1 MIIKNILGIFFES
14 IYNQYNLLSNINKYN
29 NNYIYISNQFQ
40 IIYNANT
47 ESKFDIQNKS
57 SNKPNINNIIQNK
70 NLDINYYSIIIMI
83 ITIFDILLI
92 LIKRILNV
100 KRNKADKIRKTK
112 KNNLMVNINFIVIF
126 IIKSIII
133 LGLINQNKVKI

>member
-1 MIIKNILGIFFES
+1 MAIKNYLSIFFES
-14 IYNQYNLLSNINKYN
+14 IHNLYNHSSNI
-29 NNYIYISNQFQ
+29 ISDQFQ
-40 IIYNANT
+40 IIYIINT

-83 ITIFDILLI
+83 IAIFDILLI

-100 KRNKADKIRKTK
+100 KKNKADKINKTK

-133 LGLINQNKVKI
+133 LGLINQKKVKI

>member
-1 MIIKNILGIFFES
+1 MIIKNILSIFFES

-29 NNYIYISNQFQ
+29 NNYIF
-40 IIYNANT
+40 IYNANT

-83 ITIFDILLI
+83 IAIFDILLI

-100 KRNKADKIRKTK
+100 KKNKADKINKTK